1 MPFRDVIGHRTLVSL
16 LARSIAR
23 GSLPPSL
30 IFAGPTGVGKRLT
43 AVAVAQT
50 LNCLSL
56 RPKPDSPTVDDA
68 TTSRGASGSTR
79 TADPEIPPI
88 DACGKCAACTRI
100 ARGVHPDV
108 LLIEPGDSGSIKIDP
123 IRDAIDRAS
132 YRPFEGRRR
141 VVIID
146 EADALVSQ
154 AQNALLK
161 TLEEPPSASVFIL
174 VTSRPDAL
182 LATVLSRCP
191 RLRFRPLEPAEVAAA
206 LIKQGSAEREAR
218 AIAAA
223 ADGSVAQALE
233 ASAGELVEAREVAAR
248 VLLQAA
254 ATADP
259 RRRLESAK
267 DLLPKT
273 STTAADRDQLARYL
287 RAMASLVRDVAL
299 VGAGGDAAALANPDV
314 EPAIGGLTA
323 LRGER
328 AVETFAAIDRA
339 LAALQ
344 RNVGLKTVVDW
355 VLVNV

>member
-1 MPFRDVIGHRTLVSL
+1 MPFRDVTGHRTLVSL

-30 IFAGPTGVGKRLT
+30 IFAGPSGVGKRLT
-43 AVAVAQT
+43 ALAVAQT
-50 LNCLSL
+50 LNCLKVRL
-56 RPKPDSPTVDDA
+56 KPDTTTDVRLKPDA
-68 TTSRGASGSTR
+68 TTDAT
-79 TADPEIPPI
+79 TEI
-88 DACGKCAACTRI
+88 DACGTCAACTRI

-108 LLIEPGDSGSIKIDP
+108 LLIEPGDSGSIKIEP
-123 IRDAIDRAS
+123 IRDAIDRSS

-146 EADALVSQ
+146 EADALVLQ

-174 VTSRPDAL
+174 VTARPDAL
-182 LATVLSRCP
+182 LPTVLSRCP
-191 RLRFRPLEPAEVAAA
+191 RLRFRPLEPSEVAAA
-206 LIKQGSAEREAR
+206 LIKQGHEEREAR
-218 AIAAA
+218 AVAAA

-233 ASAGELVEAREVAAR
+233 ASAGDLVESREVAAR

-287 RAMASLVRDVAL
+287 RAMASILRDVAL
-299 VGAGGDAAALANPDV
+299 VGAGGDAGALANPDA
-314 EPAIGGLTA
+314 EPAVARLTA
-323 LRGER
+323 FRGQR
-328 AVETFAAIDRA
+328 AVEAFAAIDRA
-339 LAALQ
+339 LAALP
-344 RNVGLKTVVDW
+344 RNVGVKTIVDW

>member
-30 IFAGPTGVGKRLT
+30 IFAGPLGVGKRLT
-43 AVAVAQT
+43 ALAVAQT
-50 LNCLSL
+50 LNCLTI
-56 RPKPDSPTVDDA
+56 RPKPDPTTDSA
-68 TTSRGASGSTR
+68 I
-79 TADPEIPPI
+79 EI
-88 DACGKCAACTRI
+88 DACGTCAACTRI

-108 LLIEPGDSGSIKIDP
+108 LLIEPGDSGSIKIEP
-123 IRDAIDRAS
+123 IRDAIDRSS

-146 EADALVSQ
+146 EADALMPQ

-182 LATVLSRCP
+182 LPTVLSRCP
-191 RLRFRPLEPAEVAAA
+191 RLRFRPLEPSEVAAA
-206 LIKQGSAEREAR
+206 LINQGHAEREAR
-218 AIAAA
+218 AVAAA
-223 ADGSVAQALE
+223 AGGSIAQALA
-233 ASAGELVEAREVAAR
+233 ASAGDLVESREVAAR

-254 ATADP
+254 ATADS

-287 RAMASLVRDVAL
+287 RAMASLIRDVAL
-299 VGAGGDAAALANPDV
+299 VGAGGDAGALANPDA
-314 EPAIGGLTA
+314 EPAFARLA
-323 LRGER
+323 AFRGQR
-328 AVETFAAIDRA
+328 AVEAFAAIDRA

-344 RNVGLKTVVDW
+344 RNVGVKTVVDW

>member
-1 MPFRDVIGHRTLVSL
+1 MPFRDVTGHRTLVSL

-30 IFAGPTGVGKRLT
+30 IFAGPSGVGKRLT
-43 AVAVAQT
+43 ALAVAQT
-50 LNCLSL
+50 LNCLSVRL
-56 RPKPDSPTVDDA
+56 KPD
-68 TTSRGASGSTR
+68 TT
-79 TADPEIPPI
+79 TAGRLKPDTTTDGTIEI
-88 DACGKCAACTRI
+88 DACGTCTACTRI

-108 LLIEPGDSGSIKIDP
+108 LLIEPGDSGSIKIEP
-123 IRDAIDRAS
+123 IRDAIDRSS

-146 EADALVSQ
+146 EADALVPQ

-161 TLEEPPSASVFIL
+161 TLEEPPSASAFIL

-191 RLRFRPLEPAEVAAA
+191 RLRFRPLEPSEVAAA
-206 LIKQGSAEREAR
+206 LINQGHAEREAR
-218 AIAAA
+218 AVAAA
-223 ADGSVAQALE
+223 ADGSIAQALE
-233 ASAGELVEAREVAAR
+233 ARAGDLVESREVAAR

-273 STTAADRDQLARYL
+273 STAAADRDQLARYL
-287 RAMASLVRDVAL
+287 RAMASLIRDVAL
-299 VGAGGDAAALANPDV
+299 IGAGGDAGALANPDAQ
-314 EPAIGGLTA
+314 PAVARLA
-323 LRGER
+323 AFRGQR
-328 AVETFAAIDRA
+328 AVEAFAAIDRA
-339 LAALQ
+339 LAAVQ
-344 RNVGLKTVVDW
+344 RNVGVKTVVDW

>member
-30 IFAGPTGVGKRLT
+30 IFAGPLGVGKRLT
-43 AVAVAQT
+43 ALAVAQT
-50 LNCLSL
+50 LNCLSVRL
-56 RPKPDSPTVDDA
+56 KPDSTTDVRQTPDA
-68 TTSRGASGSTR
+68 TL
-79 TADPEIPPI
+79 DI

-123 IRDAIDRAS
+123 IRDAIDRSS

-141 VVIID
+141 VVIVD
-146 EADALVSQ
+146 EADALVAQ

-161 TLEEPPSASVFIL
+161 TLEEPPSASIFIL

-182 LATVLSRCP
+182 LPTVLSRCP
-191 RLRFRPLEPAEVAAA
+191 RLRFGRLEPSEVAAA
-206 LIKQGSAEREAR
+206 LITQGRPEREAR
-218 AIAAA
+218 AVAAA
-223 ADGSVAQALE
+223 ADGSIAQALE
-233 ASAGELVEAREVAAR
+233 ASAGDLVESREVAAR
-248 VLLQAA
+248 VLLQVA

-299 VGAGGDAAALANPDV
+299 LGAGGDAAALANPDA
-314 EPAIGGLTA
+314 EPELGRLAAFRGQRAID
-323 LRGER
+323 
-328 AVETFAAIDRA
+328 VFAAIDRA
-339 LAALQ
+339 LLALQ
-344 RNVGLKTVVDW
+344 RNVGIKTIVDW
-355 VLVNV
+355 VVVNV